1 VKNNFS
7 KQLLDWYFSRERD
20 MPWRGE
26 TDVYKIWLSEVMLQ
40 QTQVE
45 TAKPYYQRWLSKFPN
60 TQSVA
65 DASEDEVLKLWEG
78 LGYYARARNFKS
90 ACEWIQN
97 ENNGEIPIN
106 SDDFRQLKG
115 VGDYIHAAVRSIAFN
130 EVLPVIDGNVKRVVA
145 RIIELDSAPSQ
156 ALNIIKKFLIN
167 EISHKSPG
175 DFNQAIMDLGS
186 TICKPRNPKCSECN
200 ISSFCKSYKNNT
212 VDNYPVSEKKRTVPH
227 HKIAVGLIWKENK
240 ILISKRHS
248 NAMLGG
254 LWEFP
259 GGKIKKGESAK
270 ECVKREIKEEL
281 SVNVSVGKKIDTI
294 KHAYT
299 HFTIELTAYHCQYE
313 SGEAARV
320 DCADFKWIKT
330 RQIDSLPFPKANHKI
345 FNKIPENNPCLSY
358 VH

>member
-1 VKNNFS
+1 
-7 KQLLDWYFSRERD
+7 

-40 QTQVE
+40 QTQVK
-45 TAKPYYQRWLSKFPN
+45 TVKPYYKRWLNKLPN

-78 LGYYARARNFKS
+78 LGYYARVRNFKS
-90 ACEWIQN
+90 ACEWIQK
-97 ENNGEIPIN
+97 ENKGKMPAS
-106 SDDFRQLKG
+106 SDAFRKLKG

-130 EVLPVIDGNVKRVVA
+130 EVVPVIDGNVKRVVA
-145 RIIELDSAPSQ
+145 RLIELDSPSSKS
-156 ALNIIKKFLIN
+156 LHIIKQFLTNVICQ
-167 EISHKSPG
+167 KAPG

-186 TICKPRNPKCSECN
+186 TICKPRNPKCSDCN
-200 ISSFCKSYKNNT
+200 ISNFCKSYENNT
-212 VDNYPVSEKKRTVPH
+212 VDNYPVSEKKRTIPH

-248 NAMLGG
+248 NVMLGG

-259 GGKIKKGESAK
+259 GGKIKESESAK
-270 ECVKREIKEEL
+270 NCVQREIKEEL
-281 SVNVSVGKKIDTI
+281 GVHVSVLEKINTV

-313 SGEAARV
+313 SGEPATL

-330 RQIDSLPFPKANHKI
+330 NEIASLPFPKANHKI
-345 FNKIPENNPCLSY
+345 FNKIPENNPCLSF

>member
-1 VKNNFS
+1 
-7 KQLLDWYFSRERD
+7 
-20 MPWRGE
+20 MPWRGA

-45 TAKPYYQRWLSKFPN
+45 TAKPYYQRWISKFPN

-90 ACEWIQN
+90 ACEWIKH
-97 ENNGEIPIN
+97 NNNNQIPTN
-106 SDDFRQLKG
+106 SHDFRQLKG

-145 RIIELDSAPSQ
+145 RILELDSAPSK
-156 ALNIIKKFLIN
+156 ALNVIKEFLIN
-167 EISHKSPG
+167 EISQKSPG

-186 TICKPRNPKCSECN
+186 TICKPRNPRCSECN
-200 ISSFCKSYKNNT
+200 IRNFCKSYKNNT
-212 VDNYPVSEKKRTVPH
+212 VDNYPISEKNRTIPH
-227 HKIAVGLIWKENK
+227 HKISVGLVWKENK

-248 NAMLGG
+248 NVMLGG

-259 GGKIKKGESAK
+259 GGKIKEGESAK

-281 SVNVSVGKKIDTI
+281 NVNVSVGKKINTI

-313 SGEAARV
+313 SGEADTV

-330 RQIDSLPFPKANHKI
+330 SQIDSLPFPKANHKI
-345 FNKIPENNPCLSY
+345 FNKIPENNPCLSF

>member
-1 VKNNFS
+1 
-7 KQLLDWYFSRERD
+7 

-90 ACEWIQN
+90 ACEWIKH
-97 ENNGEIPIN
+97 NNNNQIPTN
-106 SDDFRQLKG
+106 SHDFRQLKG

-145 RIIELDSAPSQ
+145 RLLELNSAPSK
-156 ALNIIKKFLIN
+156 ALNVIKEFLIN
-167 EISHKSPG
+167 EISQKSPG

-186 TICKPRNPKCSECN
+186 TICKPRNPRCSECN
-200 ISSFCKSYKNNT
+200 IRSFCKSYKNNT
-212 VDNYPVSEKKRTVPH
+212 VDNYPISEKKRTIPH
-227 HKIAVGLIWKENK
+227 HKIAVGLVWKENK

-248 NAMLGG
+248 NVMLGG

-259 GGKIKKGESAK
+259 GGKIKEGESAK

-281 SVNVSVGKKIDTI
+281 SVNVSVGKKINTI
-294 KHAYT
+294 QHAYT

-320 DCADFKWIKT
+320 DCADFKWIKI

-345 FNKIPENNPCLSY
+345 FNKIPENNPCLSFI
-358 VH
+358 H

>member
-1 VKNNFS
+1 M
-7 KQLLDWYFSRERD
+7 LDWYFSRKRD

-45 TAKPYYQRWLSKFPN
+45 TAKPYYHRWLTAFPD
-60 TQSVA
+60 TKSVA
-65 DASEDEVLKLWEG
+65 NASEEEVLKLWEG

-90 ACEWIQN
+90 ACEWI
-97 ENNGEIPIN
+97 EHKNNGKIPIDSN
-106 SDDFRQLKG
+106 DFRQLKG

-145 RIIELDSAPSQ
+145 RILELDSAPSK
-156 ALNIIKKFLIN
+156 ALSVIKEFLMR
-167 EISHKSPG
+167 EISRESPG

-186 TICKPRNPKCSECN
+186 TICKPKNPKCIECN
-200 ISSFCKSYKNNT
+200 VHDFCKAYMHNS
-212 VDNYPVSEKKRTVPH
+212 VDNYPLPEKKKKIPH

-248 NAMLGG
+248 HVMLGG

-259 GGKIKKGESAK
+259 GGKIKDAESAK
-270 ECVKREIKEEL
+270 ECVRREIKEEL
-281 SVNVSVGKKIDTI
+281 NVNVSVGKKINTI

-313 SGEAARV
+313 SGEPTTV

-330 RQIDSLPFPKANHKI
+330 NQIDSLPFPKANHKI

-358 VH
+358 IH

>member
-1 VKNNFS
+1 
-7 KQLLDWYFSRERD
+7 

-90 ACEWIQN
+90 ACEWIQH
-97 ENNGEIPIN
+97 NNNNQIPSN
-106 SDDFRQLKG
+106 SHDFRQLKG

-145 RIIELDSAPSQ
+145 RILELDSAPSK
-156 ALNIIKKFLIN
+156 ALNVIKEFLIN

-186 TICKPRNPKCSECN
+186 TICKPRNPRCSECN
-200 ISSFCKSYKNNT
+200 IRSFCKSYKNNT
-212 VDNYPVSEKKRTVPH
+212 VDNYPISEKKPTIPH
-227 HKIAVGLIWKENK
+227 HKISVGLVWKENK

-248 NAMLGG
+248 NVMLGG

-259 GGKIKKGESAK
+259 GGKIKEGE
-270 ECVKREIKEEL
+270 
-281 SVNVSVGKKIDTI
+281 
-294 KHAYT
+294 
-299 HFTIELTAYHCQYE
+299 
-313 SGEAARV
+313 
-320 DCADFKWIKT
+320 
-330 RQIDSLPFPKANHKI
+330 
-345 FNKIPENNPCLSY
+345 
-358 VH
+358 

>member
-1 VKNNFS
+1 
-7 KQLLDWYFSRERD
+7 

-26 TDVYKIWLSEVMLQ
+26 TDIYKIWLSEVMLQ

-65 DASEDEVLKLWEG
+65 DASEEEVLKLWEG

-90 ACEWIQN
+90 ACEWIKN
-97 ENNGEIPIN
+97 SNNGKIPIN

-130 EVLPVIDGNVKRVVA
+130 EVLPVVDGNVKRVVA
-145 RIIELDSAPSQ
+145 RLLELNSAPSKG
-156 ALNIIKKFLIN
+156 LDIIKEFLIN
-167 EISHKSPG
+167 EISHDSPG
-175 DFNQAIMDLGS
+175 DFNQAMMDLGS
-186 TICKPRNPKCSECN
+186 TICKPRNPRCTECN
-200 ISSFCKSYKNNT
+200 VSIFCKAYENNT
-212 VDNYPVSEKKRTVPH
+212 VDNYPVSEKKRSIPH
-227 HKIAVGLIWKENK
+227 YKISVGLIWRDNN

-259 GGKIKKGESAK
+259 GGKIKEGESAK

-281 SVNVSVGKKIDTI
+281 GVNVSVGGKITTI
-294 KHAYT
+294 KHAYS
-299 HFTIELTAYHCQYE
+299 HFTIELTAYHCQYQ
-313 SGEAARV
+313 SGEPATL
-320 DCADFKWIKT
+320 DCADFKWIT
-330 RQIDSLPFPKANHKI
+330 TDQIESLPFPKANHKI
-345 FNKIPENNPCLSY
+345 FNKIPEKNPCLSY
-358 VH
+358 IH